1 MPTRIDELLHEP
13 IVVINLGLKKFAES
27 LEEQQVE
34 VVQVD
39 WVPPAGGDKEMVEL
53 LDAILEARQAARQRG
68 GSLTVVASLCGTE
81 DDPQDLS
88 KQARMLEGAGVV
100 VFRSNARAAY
110 FCGELLKRT

>member
-39 WVPPAGGDKEMVEL
+39 WVPPAGGDKAMVEL
-53 LDAILEARQAARQRG
+53 LDH
-68 GSLTVVASLCGTE
+68 
-81 DDPQDLS
+81 
-88 KQARMLEGAGVV
+88 
-100 VFRSNARAAY
+100 
-110 FCGELLKRT
+110 LL